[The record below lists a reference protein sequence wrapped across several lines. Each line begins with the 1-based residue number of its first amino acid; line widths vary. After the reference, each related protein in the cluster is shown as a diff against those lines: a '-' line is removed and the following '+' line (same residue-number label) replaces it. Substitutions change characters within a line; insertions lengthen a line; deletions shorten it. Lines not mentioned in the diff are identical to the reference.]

1 MDRTKLYTK
10 YFTTEEENVLQL
22 DYFLVN
28 RSVEQ
33 GQVYGV
39 AVQKVNA
46 AAVEE
51 TAEEFLTE
59 DKGQAEKFLFRL
71 AEGLATPMELS
82 ALCDDY
88 ISEKENKNSYK
99 MVQAAS

>member
-10 YFTTEEENVLQL
+10 YFTTEEQNVLQL

-28 RSVEQ
+28 RSAEQ

-39 AVQKVNA
+39 AVQKRNA
-46 AAVEE
+46 ATVEE
-51 TAEEFLTE
+51 AAEEFLTE
-59 DKGQAEKFLFRL
+59 DKGQAEKFLFKL
-71 AEGLATPMELS
+71 AEGLVTPMELS

-88 ISEKENKNSYK
+88 ISEKESKNSYN